1 MKTQFHP
8 RLVMLGAASETR
20 SGMAAVVEAYRTHGL
35 FSRWP
40 IEFIATTGDGSLLH
54 DARLLGKGL
63 RDFGAALLRA
73 PRSVVHVHV
82 SRACYWRQAAFAAAA
97 LAARCPLILQLH
109 GTGFGAEARP
119 LLQRAACV
127 LVSCEAQRLWVRS
140 VARNAHVVSVALP
153 LGVPPVAQGPR
164 PNLVLFLGRL
174 EAAKGIYD
182 LLDALAG
189 VRGAVP
195 DVRLACAGDGDRI
208 GVARYAE
215 RLGIA
220 DAVTFTGWVGPS
232 GKRALLE
239 TAAVFALPSYE
250 EALPASL
257 IEAMGAG
264 VPPIVS
270 PVGGIP
276 EVLQDGV
283 SGLFVAP
290 GDKLNL
296 ERGLKRLLLDR
307 PLAAR
312 LGAAARE
319 SARLRFLPERTLARI
334 DELYASV
341 GLLGADAGAAS
352 GREAALKKAA

>member
-1 MKTQFHP
+1 MKTRLHP
-8 RLVMLGAASETR
+8 RLLMLGAAPETR
-20 SGMAAVVEAYRTHGL
+20 GSMAAVVDAYRAHGL

-40 IEFIATTGDGSLLH
+40 IELIATTGERSLL
-54 DARLLGKGL
+54 DEALLVGKAL
-63 RDFGAALLRA
+63 RDFAAALVRE
-73 PRSVVHVHV
+73 PRSIVHLHV

-97 LAARCPLILQLH
+97 AAARCPLVVQLH
-109 GTGFGAEARP
+109 GTGFGVEARH
-119 LLQRAACV
+119 LLRRAACV
-127 LVSCEAQRLWVRS
+127 LVSCEAQRIWVRS
-140 VARNAHVVSVALP
+140 LVRDAQVV
-153 LGVPPVAQGPR
+153 PVAPPLAVPASAAGER

-182 LLDALAG
+182 LLDAIAG
-189 VRGAVP
+189 VRSAVP
-195 DVRLACAGDGDRI
+195 DVRLVCAGDGDRV

-232 GKRALLE
+232 GKRALFE
-239 TAAVFALPSYE
+239 SAAVFALPSYG
-250 EALPASL
+250 EALPMSL

-264 VPPIVS
+264 MPAVVS

-283 SGLFVAP
+283 SGLFVAA
-290 GDKLNL
+290 GDRANL
-296 ERGLKRLLLDR
+296 ERRLKRLLLDR

-319 SARLRFLPERTLARI
+319 SARLRFAPARVLSRI
-334 DELYASV
+334 DEVYASL
-341 GLLGADAGAAS
+341 GLVAGAPLAGGPEAS
-352 GREAALKKAA
+352 LKKAA